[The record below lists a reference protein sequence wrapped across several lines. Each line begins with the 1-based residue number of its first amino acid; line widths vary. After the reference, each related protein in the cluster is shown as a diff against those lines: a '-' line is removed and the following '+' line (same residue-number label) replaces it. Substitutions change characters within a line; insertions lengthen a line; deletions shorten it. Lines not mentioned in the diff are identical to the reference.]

1 MKTEPYSAMP
11 SRKFAS
17 MPKPKLRRTS
27 RRRLRSGFF
36 TVSSMIRKA
45 VSATAAITDSLTMKG
60 EPNQSSLL
68 PSSSTVWSV
77 DSPIAMVT
85 MPAQSPSRSSASF
98 IGLGSRA
105 YQSMPTITAP
115 GTRLT

>member
-1 MKTEPYSAMP
+1 
-11 SRKFAS
+11 

-27 RRRLRSGFF
+27 RRRFNSGFF

-45 VSATAAITDSLTMKG
+45 VSATAAMTDSLTMKG

-68 PSSSTVWSV
+68 PSSSTVCSA
-77 DSPIAMVT
+77 DSPIAMVM

-98 IGLGSRA
+98 IGFASSA
-105 YQSMPTITAP
+105 YQSMPTMIAP
-115 GTRLT
+115 GTTLT